1 MTDDQALG
9 TEDLEAGMR
18 PSRASSFALIAV
30 ISVAMLAVFNSR
42 ALVEWTHQPQP
53 GPVIAALEPPAVI
66 WHGWMVRLGTATAF
80 EKLRDRVRPL
90 LQ

>member
-1 MTDDQALG
+1 MNDDLG

-18 PSRASSFALIAV
+18 PSRAWSFAMIAA
-30 ISVAMLAVFNSR
+30 ISVAMLALFNSR
-42 ALVEWTHQPQP
+42 ALVDWTHQPQP
-53 GPVIAALEPPAVI
+53 GPVIASLERPAAA